1 MQTSSRARAGR
12 LQVVGYIGSLVLAYE
27 SAVRLLQE
35 LYEAPPLTGGGD
47 PFLVEALARPSY
59 TSPVRP
65 HGSGLLPAKRVD
77 LTPRG
82 AGEKRP
88 NPSQEAAVK
97 GIVGGLSLIQG
108 PPGTGKSSTIVS
120 IIRHRVAP
128 HARVIVT
135 CQTNSAV
142 DAVAM
147 KVADAMPGQVLV
159 IGSEK
164 ALFEK
169 KCFASL
175 ANTLSVDSL
184 AARNDGRKGR
194 LQADP
199 VDAFWSEVAEIDVPE
214 LRQLQEAL
222 VEDDVG
228 PGGGLPGAALAA
240 AAAALLAKLRD
251 HVAMHAGRYSRGLP
265 LEFAAPWHAAHD
277 ELRAFLGGACPDAG
291 AGTFG
296 WAPWIQR
303 AGHVADS
310 VCQSQLA
317 RILGT
322 ARVWLSTIDTLPV
335 LAEGLDEISGKGDGE
350 MDPTIIVD
358 EAGTV
363 AEYSMP
369 ILLQMKPKNL
379 ILVGDH
385 FQLPPFTIVPRAK
398 GAPDG
403 AATALRRIDRVIT
416 ECGHGRSTME
426 RVAAG
431 WEKAPA
437 ARQARL
443 LRLMTQYRMHPR
455 ICAMVSELTYGGWLH
470 SAEGLALSRSE
481 FCDPETGGDACLLK
495 WVNVNGVEA
504 TRDTS
509 YVNRLE
515 VQAVVE
521 QAAAARSRVRA
532 CSIFIIAFYSAQV
545 RAITKALE
553 LAPLEGEPPEI
564 ITVDSVQGREADV
577 VILSLVRC
585 PSEPGAAIP
594 YIRSRQRLNV
604 AVSRAQA
611 AGFGGPPRRAGQRGR
626 QP

>member
-240 AAAALLAKLRD
+240 AAAALLAKLLD

-291 AGTFG
+291 AGNGYTRVF
-296 WAPWIQR
+296 P
-303 AGHVADS
+303 AG
-310 VCQSQLA
+310 
-317 RILGT
+317 
-322 ARVWLSTIDTLPV
+322 
-335 LAEGLDEISGKGDGE
+335 
-350 MDPTIIVD
+350 
-358 EAGTV
+358 
-363 AEYSMP
+363 
-369 ILLQMKPKNL
+369 
-379 ILVGDH
+379 
-385 FQLPPFTIVPRAK
+385 
-398 GAPDG
+398 
-403 AATALRRIDRVIT
+403 
-416 ECGHGRSTME
+416 E
-426 RVAAG
+426 RG
-431 WEKAPA
+431 CD
-437 ARQARL
+437 
-443 LRLMTQYRMHPR
+443 YR
-455 ICAMVSELTYGGWLH
+455 G
-470 SAEGLALSRSE
+470 
-481 FCDPETGGDACLLK
+481 
-495 WVNVNGVEA
+495 
-504 TRDTS
+504 
-509 YVNRLE
+509 
-515 VQAVVE
+515 
-521 QAAAARSRVRA
+521 
-532 CSIFIIAFYSAQV
+532 
-545 RAITKALE
+545 
-553 LAPLEGEPPEI
+553 
-564 ITVDSVQGREADV
+564 
-577 VILSLVRC
+577 
-585 PSEPGAAIP
+585 
-594 YIRSRQRLNV
+594 
-604 AVSRAQA
+604 
-611 AGFGGPPRRAGQRGR
+611 
-626 QP
+626 